1 MFDSISVKSPC
12 NESWD
17 EMIGSD
23 TIRFCSHCA
32 KNVHDISAITR
43 TEAER
48 LIRQSNGNLCVRY
61 IKNPNGKPVNAP
73 PKLTQI
79 KRRATIAAGV
89 LATSL
94 TFSTL
99 AYAQGGTISTKEN
112 QTQTQPNNSQNKT
125 EKQTFLT
132 VSGTVK
138 DQQDSVIPGAK
149 ITLRDIRT
157 ANTRLTVS
165 NEDGFYEF
173 KNVEPSTYEIQI
185 ESAGFEK
192 LTLSNLEIFK
202 AEKFD
207 NALAVGEVLMGVV
220 VTALTNDIN
229 LEEVNA
235 LPIYQADILQQVPI
249 TEKPKK
255 KRRKNK

>member
-1 MFDSISVKSPC
+1 MKKNLLDSISVKSPC

-17 EMIGSD
+17 EMVGND

-32 KNVHDISAITR
+32 KNVHNISAITR

-61 IKNPNGKPVNAP
+61 VKNPNGKPVTAP

-79 KRRATIAAGV
+79 KRQATIAAGV

-99 AYAQGGTISTKEN
+99 AYAQGNAVFTKEN
-112 QTQTQPNNSQNKT
+112 QTQTQPNNSQNKAK
-125 EKQTFLT
+125 KQTFST

-138 DQQDSVIPGAK
+138 DSEGAVIANAK
-149 ITLRDIRT
+149 IILRDIRT
-157 ANTRLTVS
+157 TNTRLTVS

-185 ESAGFEK
+185 ESIGFEK
-192 LTLSNLEIFK
+192 LTLNNVEILK
-202 AEKFD
+202 DIKFD
-207 NALAVGEVLMGVV
+207 NVMKVGEFLMGII
-220 VTALTNDIN
+220 VTSEPIEFLPNDIKIN
-229 LEEVNA
+229 DEIE
-235 LPIYQADILQQVPI
+235 LQPVQV
-249 TEKPKK
+249 TEKSKK
-255 KRRKNK
+255 KKKKK